1 MKLQTMRAVD
11 FWVGIPLCFLVTGL
25 VRLFGSTKGPETPR
39 RVLFIELSEMGSTIV
54 ANPAMQKAKDELDA
68 EIFFL
73 IFQRNADSLRLL
85 DTVPPGNVVTI
96 RENCLATLLV
106 DSLRFLRWARRKK
119 IDTVVDL
126 EMFSRFSALLTGLS
140 GARRRVGFYR
150 FHCEGL
156 YRGEMLTHRVAFNN
170 HIHIAKN
177 FVGMINALLEPSQQ
191 VPLSKKFV
199 SDAEIEMPIRHVSSC
214 ETQPIY
220 EMIQEVYPDYDEDY
234 HRVVLINP
242 NSSELVPNRRWPME
256 HFAELAGMVLRE
268 WDDVLILLTGSKSEV
283 AESLRLESEVDHP
296 RIRSIAGKHNL
307 QALIPLYHVASILVT
322 NDSGP
327 AHFSAITP
335 VRSIVLYG
343 PETPRLYGSLGNTEA
358 LTADLP
364 CSPCVSAANHRN
376 SACNDPI
383 CMRMIQ
389 PERVMDSIRAAL
401 ISQPV
406 LYEIRRAV

>member
-1 MKLQTMRAVD
+1 MRAVD
-11 FWVGIPLCFLVTGL
+11 FWVGIPLCFLMTGL
-25 VRLFGSTKGPETPR
+25 VRLFGAKHGPKTPR

-54 ANPAMQKAKDELDA
+54 ANPAMQKAKDELGA

-73 IFQRNADSLRLL
+73 IFKRNADSLRLL
-85 DTVPPGNVVTI
+85 DTVPAGNVFTL
-96 RENCLATLLV
+96 RENSLWTLIA
-106 DSLRFLRWARRKK
+106 DTMRFFTWARQSK

-140 GARRRVGFYR
+140 GAVHRVGFHR

-156 YRGEMLTHRVAFNN
+156 YRGEMLTHPVAYNS
-170 HIHIAKN
+170 HIHMAKN
-177 FVGMINALLEPSQQ
+177 FVAMINALMEPCGGIPMAKKYVSDEEIE
-191 VPLSKKFV
+191 VPIQPVSRGEKKF
-199 SDAEIEMPIRHVSSC
+199 IH
-214 ETQPIY
+214 
-220 EMIQEVYPDYDEDY
+220 EMIREVYPEYDEGY

-268 WDDVLILLTGSKSEV
+268 WDDVLILLTGSQSEV
-283 AESLRLESEVDHP
+283 AESLRLEAEVSHP

-307 QALIPLYHVASILVT
+307 QALIPLYHVGSLLVT

-335 VRSIVLYG
+335 IRSIVLYG
-343 PETPRLYGSLGNTEA
+343 PETPTLYGSLGNTES
-358 LTADLP
+358 LTAGLP

-376 SACNDPI
+376 SACNDPV
-383 CMRMIQ
+383 CMRMIH
-389 PERVMDSIRAAL
+389 PERVMESVRDVL
-401 ISQPV
+401 VSQPV
-406 LYEIRRAV
+406 LYEIRSAV